1 MAWNDVGVSGNSGE
15 SNKVIYTKL
24 KTGVNVGRILD
35 DHPQSRWTHW
45 IPQANGGKGLSVDCA
60 KGSGSCPVC
69 TAIAEDKAAN
79 RKARYT
85 SRKQHALNWLNR
97 ETGEV
102 EILEQGQKVFGGL
115 KILLEQMGDLRNYDV
130 KIVRTGET
138 FNNIDY
144 NVLPVFPPTPL
155 TDAEKSME
163 KYEADTLRKSF
174 TVEQIEQFLAGATM
188 DDVFASDND
197 DNGEVDTSADNNE
210 LSVDFS
216 STGALPY

>member
-1 MAWNDVGVSGNSGE
+1 MAWNDVGQSEGSGGSGN
-15 SNKVIYTKL
+15 KVNYAKL
-24 KTGVNVGRILD
+24 KTGVNTGRILD
-35 DHPQSRWTHW
+35 DHPESRWTHW
-45 IPQANGGKGLSVDCA
+45 IPQANGGRGLSVDCL
-60 KGSGSCPVC
+60 GTSTCPVC
-69 TAIAEDKAAN
+69 AAMAEDKTAN

-85 SRKQHALNWLNR
+85 SRKQHAINWLNR

-155 TDAEKSME
+155 TDAEKGME
-163 KYEADTLRKSF
+163 KYEADVLKKSF
-174 TVEQIEQFLAGATM
+174 TAEQIEQFLAGATM
-188 DDVFASDND
+188 DDVFGEGDAANGAGASTDS
-197 DNGEVDTSADNNE
+197 NGLT
-210 LSVDFS
+210 VDFT
-216 STGALPY
+216 STIE